1 MGCFVPLRFTPRP
14 FKGGGEAIH
23 QYPRADSRSDG
34 FSYFVWLQPLPLLLS
49 ASVTTATQC
58 QCHYCYS
65 VSVPLLLLSG
75 RVSVSV
81 ITATQC
87 QRHLPTLVPGSPGIF
102 AAESI
107 AGDGKLTASWS
118 SPLNPSTTG

>member
-23 QYPRADSRSDG
+23 LYPRADSRSDG
-34 FSYFVWLQPLPLLLS
+34 SHISCGFSHCHCYSVPVSLLLLS
-49 ASVTTATQC
+49 ASVITATQC
-58 QCHYCYS
+58 Q
-65 VSVPLLLLSG
+65 
-75 RVSVSV
+75 R
-81 ITATQC
+81 QC